1 MIEAGPR
8 FFVDFAAVT
17 LAALTA
23 GMILE
28 MLAPARHVVISV
40 GRWLN
45 NAGLALITYSCNH
58 LVGTLAAASILYMS
72 EASPFPGLANVPLWL
87 DVSVTVL
94 ALELT
99 RYGTHVAMH
108 KLPLLWRFH
117 AVHHTDSAVDVS
129 TAFRHH
135 PIEAL
140 VAAVPLTAVV
150 WLLGGAPEALIIYR
164 AWDLIMAVMTHS
176 NVEVPS
182 RLERWLKHVV
192 VTPGFHRTH
201 HLAEQRYTDSNY
213 SASVPWFDYLFSTYQ
228 SVPAEQQKLAKIG
241 LDTHTPNEQ
250 RLDGMLR
257 APFVE
262 RLKDAK

>member
-8 FFVDFAAVT
+8 FFIDFTAVT

-28 MLAPARHVVISV
+28 MLLPARDGAISAA
-40 GRWLN
+40 RWLN
-45 NAGLALITYSCNH
+45 NTGLALITYACNH
-58 LVGTLAAASILYMS
+58 LVGTVAAVSILYMS
-72 EASPFPGLANVPLWL
+72 EARPFSGLANVPLWL
-87 DVSVTVL
+87 DVSATVL

-129 TAFRHH
+129 TSFRHH

-140 VAAVPLTAVV
+140 IAALPLTAVV
-150 WLLGGAPEALIIYR
+150 WLLGGAPEAFILYR
-164 AWDLIMAVMTHS
+164 AWDLIMTVMTHS
-176 NVEVPS
+176 NVEVPI
-182 RLERWLKHVV
+182 RLERWLSYLV
-192 VTPGFHRTH
+192 VTPAFHRTH

-213 SASVPWFDYLFSTYQ
+213 SACLPWFDYLFSTYQ
-228 SVPAEQQKLAKIG
+228 SVPLEQQKLAKIG

-250 RLDGMLR
+250 RLDGMLC

-262 RLKDAK
+262 RLKDPK